1 MSRST
6 LAGRGMRAI
15 AALAVA
21 ATLASGAVT
30 APVATAAPTT
40 TSDSA
45 AVAEAAQESTTEQRE
60 RAARELSIILTPEM
74 AVMTD
79 KNFVITL
86 WQKAREGSNI
96 KSAALAAFTNTADE
110 NACYRFIT
118 AGIFDASVLDQI
130 EAGKKAERDRQRLAA
145 AAEIGWTDV
154 TQAVLDGSLENFVF
168 KLWERAEEGSDVK
181 KGAANV
187 LRTGSTDE
195 QRQEFVVNG
204 IYVASRIDKQRKIE
218 EAERLERERLEREAN
233 RKAKEQAWAAAT
245 QTTATE
251 DLKNLPDR
259 EFIYE
264 IIKRTKGA
272 QVKAK
277 AQIAYES
284 RDPLVWK
291 EFIFTGVH
299 AAHKA
304 DVDEQDRL
312 DKIEAERQIRVVLDK
327 AVADGYQPNLVA
339 AARAALAAGTKIAY
353 DEFLN
358 TGQHVAAKKDLIK
371 PAANRVIELQ
381 GTQSGR
387 CLQVAGLWD
396 TPGQGANAPG
406 AGTELW
412 DCLRGPKQVWEL
424 RWKSEG
430 QYQLLNLASKLCLD
444 VSGDQVVQN
453 TCGEQPGQRWEF
465 LENANGTFQLR
476 NIATGRFATAADNG
490 TANATL
496 VVQYTNTN
504 AINQQWRIID
514 PSHVSWTKQMTPGT
528 IRLKG
533 VESGRCLQ
541 VAGLWD
547 TPGQGA
553 LGDFAGTEIWDCV
566 GGDKMTWTLVD
577 LGDKKY
583 GLKNKVSGKCL
594 DVRHGSIEIGTPLI
608 QYSCH
613 YGGTQQWVFI
623 EGDNGSVGLVSV
635 LTAKFA
641 DVEWRR
647 TVNGSLVVQSD
658 GNGQTNQ
665 RWTVQQLTTA

>member
-1 MSRST
+1 
-6 LAGRGMRAI
+6 MRTI
-15 AALAVA
+15 ASLAVA
-21 ATLASGAVT
+21 ATLASGALT
-30 APVATAAPTT
+30 APAMAAPTT
-40 TSDSA
+40 SSDTTASTQA
-45 AVAEAAQESTTEQRE
+45 AAQESTTEQRE
-60 RAARELSIILTPEM
+60 RAARELNIILTPEM

-96 KSAALAAFTNTADE
+96 KSAALAAFTNTSDE
-110 NACYRFIT
+110 SACYRFIT
-118 AGIFDASVLDQI
+118 AGIFDASVLDQV
-130 EAGKKAERDRQRLAA
+130 EAAKKAERDRQRLAA
-145 AAEIGWTDV
+145 AGEIGWTDV
-154 TQAVLDGSLENFVF
+154 TQALLDGTLENFVF
-168 KLWERAEEGSDVK
+168 KLWEHAEEGSDVK

-187 LRTGSTDE
+187 LKTGATDE

-204 IYVASRIDKQRKIE
+204 IYAASRADKQRKIE

-245 QTTATE
+245 QSTATD
-251 DLKNLPDR
+251 DLKNLPDH

-264 IIKRTKGA
+264 IIKRTRGV

-277 AQIAYES
+277 AQVAYDS
-284 RDPLVWK
+284 TDPAAWK
-291 EFIFTGVH
+291 AFIFTGVH
-299 AAHKA
+299 AAHQA
-304 DVDEQDRL
+304 DIDEQDRL
-312 DKIEAERQIRVVLDK
+312 DKIEAERQIRVILDK
-327 AVADGYQPNLVA
+327 ALADGYQPNLVA
-339 AARAALAAGTKIAY
+339 AARAALAEGTKLAY
-353 DEFLN
+353 DTFLN
-358 TGQHVAAKKDLIK
+358 TGQHAAAKQDLIK

-381 GTQSGR
+381 GIGSGR

-396 TPGQGANAPG
+396 QPNQGANAPG

-412 DCLRGPKQVWEL
+412 DCVRGPKQVWEL
-424 RWKSEG
+424 QLMAEG
-430 QYQLLNLASKLCLD
+430 QYRLVNLGSKLCLD
-444 VSGDQVVQN
+444 VSGSSVIQN
-453 TCGEQPGQRWEF
+453 TCSEHPNQRWQF
-465 LENANGTFQLR
+465 LENANGTFQLK
-476 NIATGRFATAADNG
+476 NVGTGQFATAADNG

-514 PSHVSWTKQMTPGT
+514 PSHVSWTKQMTLGT

-547 TPGQGA
+547 VPGQGA
-553 LGDFAGTEIWDCV
+553 LADLAGTEIWDCV
-566 GGDKMTWTLVD
+566 GGDKMVWELVD

-583 GLKNKVSGKCL
+583 ALKNKMSGKCL
-594 DVRHGSIEIGTPLI
+594 DVRYGDYHTGTPLI

-613 YGGTQQWVFI
+613 FGAPQQWVFI

-635 LTAKFA
+635 LTGKFA
-641 DVEWRR
+641 DVEQRR
-647 TVNGSLVVQSD
+647 TPNGSIVSECE

>member
-1 MSRST
+1 M
-6 LAGRGMRAI
+6 A
-15 AALAVA
+15 
-21 ATLASGAVT
+21 T
-30 APVATAAPTT
+30 APVATAAPA
-40 TSDSA
+40 DPASA
-45 AVAEAAQESTTEQRE
+45 SASAEAAVPESTTEQRE
-60 RAARELSIILTPEM
+60 RAARELNIILTPEM

-86 WQKAREGSNI
+86 WQKAREGSNV
-96 KSAALAAFTNTADE
+96 KSAALAAFTNTSDE

-145 AAEIGWTDV
+145 AAEIGWTGV
-154 TQAVLDGSLENFVF
+154 TQAQLDGSLENFVF
-168 KLWERAEEGSDVK
+168 KLWEHAEDGSDVK
-181 KGAANV
+181 KGAAVV
-187 LRTGSTDE
+187 LRTGATDE
-195 QRQEFVVNG
+195 QRQEFLVNG
-204 IYVASRIDKQRKIE
+204 IYTASRADKQRKIE

-233 RKAKEQAWAAAT
+233 RQAKEQAWAAAT
-245 QTTATE
+245 QSTATE
-251 DLKNLPDR
+251 ELKNLPDR

-264 IIKRTKGA
+264 IIRRTRGV

-277 AQIAYES
+277 AQTAYES
-284 RDPLVWK
+284 RDPAVWK

-299 AAHKA
+299 AAHQA
-304 DVDEQDRL
+304 DIDEQDRL
-312 DKIEAERQIRVVLDK
+312 DKIEAERQIRVILDK
-327 AVADGYQPNLVA
+327 AVADGYQPHLVA
-339 AARAALAAGTKIAY
+339 AARAALAAGTKLAY

-371 PAANRVIELQ
+371 PAAKRVIELQ
-381 GTQSGR
+381 GVQSGR

-412 DCLRGPKQVWEL
+412 DCVRGPKQVWEL
-424 RWKSEG
+424 RWKAEG
-430 QYQLLNLASKLCLD
+430 QYQLVNLGSKLCLD
-444 VSGDQVVQN
+444 VSGEQVVQN
-453 TCGEQPGQRWEF
+453 TCNEHPNQRWEF
-465 LENANGTFQLR
+465 LENANGTFQLK
-476 NIATGRFATAADNG
+476 NIGTGKFATAADNG

-514 PSHVSWTKQMTPGT
+514 PNHVSWTKQMTPGT

-541 VAGLWD
+541 VAGVWD

-553 LGDFAGTEIWDCV
+553 LADFAGTEIWDCV
-566 GGDKMTWTLVD
+566 GGDKMTWDLID

-583 GLKNKVSGKCL
+583 ALKNKMSGKCL
-594 DVRHGSIEIGTPLI
+594 DIPYGSIESGAALI

-613 YGGTQQWVFI
+613 YGGVQQWVFI
-623 EGDNGSVGLVSV
+623 EGDNGSVGLVSA

-647 TVNGSLVVQSD
+647 TANGSAVVQGD